1 MKVELTKPELID
13 LYFEI
18 TRSIQ
23 VHKLKLD
30 HYKEMQLEQGIVFEQ
45 SRIKSLEGI
54 KAKIEKRLEELK

>member
-1 MKVELTKPELID
+1 MNIDLTKSELID

-18 TRSIQ
+18 SRSIQ

-30 HYKEMQLEQGIVFEQ
+30 HYKEIQLEQGITFEQ

-54 KAKIEKRLEELK
+54 KVKIEKRLEEE